1 MVRFMRSAW
10 PLVPWMIGLGRLVCD
25 AIFDADAIE
34 DVLTEPGA
42 GGAVAVLGQIGEGHA
57 VVGEHGVDF
66 VGKGRHDISEKLCS
80 VHLTRLFEGLDIGEL
95 GDAVDR
101 EEHVELALG
110 VLEFANVD
118 MDIADRRLGE
128 FATLGGLL
136 EHHPRLSS
144 CGSQAVKTHR
154 KVTPKSTRLMG

>member
-1 MVRFMRSAW
+1 MEDPDCRVLDGAVHA
-10 PLVPWMIGLGRLVCD
+10 LGLAVGPWMIGLGRLVCD

-42 GGAVAVLGQIGEGHA
+42 GGAVAVLGRSAKANA

-66 VGKGRHDISEKLCS
+66 AGKGRHDIYEKLCS

-110 VLEFANVD
+110 GIQHLSVPVPGVPV
-118 MDIADRRLGE
+118 RL
-128 FATLGGLL
+128 
-136 EHHPRLSS
+136 
-144 CGSQAVKTHR
+144 
-154 KVTPKSTRLMG
+154 